1 MADDAI
7 RTCCMWWPDW
17 PVVVARRVDAAC
29 RDRPVLVLEP
39 PGSSRAGL
47 VRSASDEARV
57 AGVVPGLR
65 RREAEA
71 RCPGVIVRDADVAA
85 EARTFEVLARTMEEL
100 TPRVQLERPGLLS
113 FPTRGPSRYFGGDEA
128 LVVQVRAA
136 TASAG
141 LGEAPVRVGVADS
154 RFAARL
160 AARRDTVVPA
170 GATAA
175 FLASW
180 PVRVI
185 GDPDLAGLL
194 VRLGLRTLDVFAAL
208 PPASVLARF
217 GPSGARA
224 HRLARGLDLHP
235 PVLGPPPPE
244 LVETHEFDPP
254 AERVDVATFVAK
266 TMADHLLTALA
277 AHGLACTQVLVEAET
292 EHGEQISRCWRHD
305 RALTP
310 AALAE
315 RVRWQLE
322 GWLAASEGST
332 VSTGSTS
339 GDASRAAR
347 RHDPELLAADAVTG
361 GLTRLRL
368 VPEEVVPAV
377 GRQLGFWGGDA
388 APADRAARVFA
399 RVQGLLGPDAV
410 VSAVVQGGRT
420 PAEQIRW
427 VPWGEP
433 REAMRPGTA
442 DCGALVARAGVS
454 TDGGGAPRRPS
465 GKVTELA
472 SWPGAVPPPAPA
484 RVLDPPVPAE
494 LLDRDGARLT
504 VSGRGDASGVPGEVR
519 STVLPGGRGPV
530 VAWAGPWLHDV
541 RWWDPVEQRR
551 HARWQLVV
559 RAGGVDVACLL
570 ALERGSAFI
579 EALYD

>member
-1 MADDAI
+1 
-7 RTCCMWWPDW
+7 
-17 PVVVARRVDAAC
+17 
-29 RDRPVLVLEP
+29 
-39 PGSSRAGL
+39 
-47 VRSASDEARV
+47 
-57 AGVVPGLR
+57 
-65 RREAEA
+65 
-71 RCPGVIVRDADVAA
+71 VIVRDADVAA
-85 EARTFEVLARTMEEL
+85 EARTFEMLARAMEKL
-100 TPRVQLERPGLLS
+100 TPRVELERPGRLS

-141 LGEAPVRVGVADS
+141 LCEVPARVGIAGS
-154 RFAARL
+154 RFAARV
-160 AARRDTVVPA
+160 AARHDTVVPA
-170 GATAA
+170 GATPE

-180 PVRVI
+180 PVRVL
-185 GDPDLAGLL
+185 GDPDLADLL
-194 VRLGLRTLDVFAAL
+194 VRLGLRTLDAFAAL

-217 GPSGARA
+217 GPGGARA

-235 PVLGPPPPE
+235 PVLGPSPPE
-244 LVETHEFDPP
+244 LVETHEFEPP

-277 AHGLACTQVLVEAET
+277 SRGLACTQVLVEAQT
-292 EHGEQISRCWRHD
+292 EHGEVISRCWRHD

-310 AALAE
+310 SALAE

-322 GWLAASEGST
+322 GWLAASEGNI
-332 VSTGSTS
+332 
-339 GDASRAAR
+339 
-347 RHDPELLAADAVTG
+347 DPELLAADAVTG

-388 APADRAARVFA
+388 AAADRAARTFA

-410 VSAVVQGGRT
+410 VAPVVQGGRT

-433 REAMRPGTA
+433 REPLHTREPG
-442 DCGALVARAGVS
+442 
-454 TDGGGAPRRPS
+454 P
-465 GKVTELA
+465 
-472 SWPGAVPPPAPA
+472 WPGAVPSPAPA
-484 RVLDPPVPAE
+484 RVLDPPAPAE
-494 LLDRDGARLT
+494 LLDRDGAAVV
-504 VSGRGDASGVPGEVR
+504 VSGRGDTSGVPGEVR
-519 STVLPGGRGPV
+519 SVALPGGGGAV

-559 RAGGVDVACLL
+559 RAGGVDIACLL
-570 ALERGSAFI
+570 ALERGRAVL